1 MFVNKVN
8 WFSFLCLKQ
17 FMKMHQTFMRAGFIT
32 VKFAQ
37 SYLIKSLKQG
47 KSISMNIAEKFK
59 NTLHV
64 FFYLLVY
71 IFAVW
76 ESDAKKHLIML
87 LLKMPGD
94 SVVRSS
100 SGISFHKENL
110 S

>member
-71 IFAVW
+71 IFAMRK
-76 ESDAKKHLIML
+76 SDEENHLVL
-87 LLKMPGD
+87 LPLKMSSD
-94 SVVRSS
+94 FVARSCA
-100 SGISFHKENL
+100 GRLFQ
-110 S
+110 